1 MYLVKTH
8 RFILEPYKG
17 KTTRHNCPSCKERGC
32 FSRYIDTDKIIE
44 FPNHVGR
51 CNRENNCGYH
61 FTPKQYFEQNPEKA
75 ELIHDIQPRSQA
87 VQQQKQSLISFI
99 DESIVSRSL
108 TRYDQNKLCQFL
120 TSVLGEEQTLK
131 LMKQYRVGTA
141 NYWPG
146 ATIFWQTDS
155 SEKVRTGKIMLYDP
169 SNGRRIKKPH
179 NHISWVHSM
188 IGGDEFNLKQCFFG
202 EHLLNQN
209 KTLPFAI
216 VESEKSALIASYY
229 LPEFCWIA
237 SGGKYGCFKDENL
250 TVLEGRKI
258 VLFPDL
264 GAFDQWNLKANHMQ
278 ELGYDVEIF
287 DYLERNA
294 SEKQRR
300 EGYDIADFLLQI
312 QPEEVNLQMMINKNP
327 MLKKLI
333 DHFELALEKDT
344 KTVSENQMYSQ
355 KRNGI
360 RL

>member
-1 MYLVKTH
+1 MKTH

-17 KTTRHNCPSCKERGC
+17 KTTRHNCPSCKEKGC
-32 FSRYIDTDKIIE
+32 FSHYIDIDKIME
-44 FPNHVGR
+44 FPDHVGR

-75 ELIHDIQPRSQA
+75 EMTHDFPPRSQK
-87 VQQQKQSLISFI
+87 VQQQKQVPVSFI
-99 DESIVSRSL
+99 DMSIVSRSL
-108 TRYDQNKLCQFL
+108 TRYDQNKLFQFL
-120 TSVLGEEQTLK
+120 TSVLETEQTLN
-131 LMKQYRVGTA
+131 LMKKYRVGTA

-155 SEKVRTGKIMLYDP
+155 SGKVRTGKIMLYDP
-169 SNGRRIKKPH
+169 SNGRRIKQPH

-188 IGGDEFNLKQCFFG
+188 IGGDEFNLRQCFFG

-209 KTLPFAI
+209 KTLPIAI

-237 SGGKYGCFKDENL
+237 SGGKHGCFRDENL
-250 TVLEGRKI
+250 NVLEGRKI

-264 GAFDQWNLKANHMQ
+264 GAFDQWSLKANHMQ
-278 ELGYDVEIF
+278 ELGYEVEIF

-294 SEKQRR
+294 SAHQRR

-312 QPEEVNLQMMINKNP
+312 QPKESNLQMMINKNP
-327 MLKKLI
+327 LLKNLI
-333 DHFELALEKDT
+333 DHFDLALEQST
-344 KTVSENQMYSQ
+344 KTVSENQMYCQ
-355 KRNGI
+355 KRKGI

>member
-1 MYLVKTH
+1 MKTH

-17 KTTRHNCPSCKERGC
+17 KNTRHNCPSCKEKGC
-32 FSRYIDTDKIIE
+32 FSRYIDSDKIIE
-44 FPNHVGR
+44 FPADIGR

-75 ELIHDIQPRSQA
+75 ELVRDFSPRSQK
-87 VQQQKQSLISFI
+87 VQQQKQIPVSFI

-108 TRYDQNKLCQFL
+108 IRYDQNKLFQFL
-120 TSVLGEEQTLK
+120 TSVLETEQTLN
-131 LMKQYRVGTA
+131 LMKKYRVGTA

-155 SEKVRTGKIMLYDP
+155 SGKVRTGKIMLYDP
-169 SNGRRIKKPH
+169 SNGRRIKQPH

-188 IGGDEFNLKQCFFG
+188 IGGNEFNLKQCFFG
-202 EHLLNQN
+202 EHLLNLN
-209 KTLPFAI
+209 KVLPIAI
-216 VESEKSALIASYY
+216 VESEKSALIASCY

-237 SGGKYGCFKDENL
+237 SGGKHGCFRDENL
-250 TVLEGRKI
+250 NVLEGRKI

-264 GAFDQWNLKANHMQ
+264 GAFDQWSLKANHMK
-278 ELGYDVEIF
+278 ELGYEVEIF

-294 SEKQRR
+294 SAQQRR

-312 QPEEVNLQMMINKNP
+312 QPEESILQMMTNKNP
-327 MLKKLI
+327 QLKNLI
-333 DHFELALEKDT
+333 EHFDLVLDQSSP
-344 KTVSENQMYSQ
+344 TVSATQSHIQ
-355 KRNGI
+355 KQKGI

>member
-1 MYLVKTH
+1 MKTH

-17 KTTRHNCPSCKERGC
+17 KTTRHNCPSCKEKGC
-32 FSRYIDTDKIIE
+32 FSRYIDSDKIME
-44 FPNHVGR
+44 FPDHVGR

-75 ELIHDIQPRSQA
+75 EMIHDLPPRSQT
-87 VQQQKQSLISFI
+87 VQQQKQLPVSFI
-99 DESIVSRSL
+99 DESVVSHSL
-108 TRYDQNKLCQFL
+108 TQYDQNKLCQFL
-120 TSVLGEEQTLK
+120 ITVLGVDNTLK
-131 LMKQYRVGTA
+131 RMKQYRVGTA

-146 ATIFWQTDS
+146 ATIFWQTDLTG
-155 SEKVRTGKIMLYDP
+155 KVRTGKIMLYDP
-169 SNGRRIKKPH
+169 SNGRRIKQPH

-209 KTLPFAI
+209 KTLPIAI

-237 SGGKYGCFKDENL
+237 SGGKYGCFRDENIK
-250 TVLEGRKI
+250 VLEGRKI

-264 GAFDQWNLKANHMQ
+264 GAFDQWSLKANHMQ
-278 ELGYDVEIF
+278 ELGYEVEIF

-294 SEKQRR
+294 SAQQRT

-312 QPEEVNLQMMINKNP
+312 QPRESNLQMMINKNP
-327 MLKKLI
+327 LLKKLI
-333 DHFELALEKDT
+333 DHFDLALEQST
-344 KTVSENQMYSQ
+344 KTVSGNQMYCQ
-355 KRNGI
+355 KQKGI

>member
-1 MYLVKTH
+1 MKTH

-17 KTTRHNCPSCKERGC
+17 KTTRHNCPSCKEKGC
-32 FSRYIDTDKIIE
+32 FSCYIDSDKIIE
-44 FPNHVGR
+44 FPAHVGR

-61 FTPKQYFEQNPEKA
+61 FTPKQYFEQNPEKTKT
-75 ELIHDIQPRSQA
+75 ELINDFSPRPQA
-87 VQQQKQSLISFI
+87 VQQQKLLPVSFI
-99 DESIVSRSL
+99 DESIVNRSL
-108 TRYDQNKLCQFL
+108 TQYDQNKLCQFL
-120 TSVLGEEQTLK
+120 ITVLGVDNTLK

-155 SEKVRTGKIMLYDP
+155 SGKVHTGKIMLYDP
-169 SNGRRIKKPH
+169 SNGRRIKQPH

-188 IGGDEFNLKQCFFG
+188 IGGDEFNLRQCFFG

-209 KTLPFAI
+209 KTLPIAI

-237 SGGKYGCFKDENL
+237 SGGKHGCFRDENL
-250 TVLEGRKI
+250 NVLEGRKI

-264 GAFDQWNLKANHMQ
+264 GAFDHWSLKANHMK
-278 ELGYDVEIF
+278 ELGYQVEIF

-294 SEKQRR
+294 SVQQRK

-312 QPEEVNLQMMINKNP
+312 QPKESILQMMTNKNP
-327 MLKKLI
+327 QLKKLI
-333 DHFELALEKDT
+333 EHFDLVLDQST
-344 KTVSENQMYSQ
+344 PTVSTTQSHIQ
-355 KRNGI
+355 KQKGI

>member
-1 MYLVKTH
+1 MKTH

-17 KTTRHNCPSCKERGC
+17 KTTRHNCPSCKKKGC
-32 FSRYIDTDKIIE
+32 FSRYIDTDKNIK
-44 FPNHVGR
+44 FPDHVGR

-75 ELIHDIQPRSQA
+75 KLIRDFSPSHKNVS
-87 VQQQKQSLISFI
+87 QQKPMPVSFI
-99 DESIVSRSL
+99 DESIVNRSL

-120 TSVLGEEQTLK
+120 TSVLGIQKSLK
-131 LMKQYRVGTA
+131 LMNQYKVGTA

-155 SEKVRTGKIMLYDP
+155 SGKVRTGKIMLYDP
-169 SNGRRIKKPH
+169 SNGRRIKQPH

-188 IGGDEFNLKQCFFG
+188 FGGDEFNLKQCFFG
-202 EHLLNQN
+202 EHLLNQK
-209 KTLPFAI
+209 KTLSVAI
-216 VESEKSALIASYY
+216 VESEKSALIASCY

-237 SGGKYGCFKDENL
+237 SGGKYGCFRDENL
-250 TVLEGRKI
+250 NVLEGRKI

-264 GAFDQWNLKANHMQ
+264 GAFDQWSLKANHMQ
-278 ELGYDVEIF
+278 VLGYEVEIF

-294 SEKQRR
+294 SDQQRR

-312 QPEEVNLQMMINKNP
+312 QPEEVTLQMMINKNP
-327 MLKKLI
+327 LLKKLI
-333 DHFELALEKDT
+333 DHFDLASEQSK
-344 KTVSENQMYSQ
+344 KTASENQMYLQ
-355 KRNGI
+355 KRKGI

>member
-87 VQQQKQSLISFI
+87 VQQQKPSLISFI

>member
-1 MYLVKTH
+1 MKTH

-17 KTTRHNCPSCKERGC
+17 KITRHNCPSCKEKGC
-32 FSRYIDTDKIIE
+32 FSHYIDIDRIIE
-44 FPNHVGR
+44 FPAHVGR

-75 ELIHDIQPRSQA
+75 ELIHDFPPRSQK
-87 VQQQKQSLISFI
+87 VQQQKQVPISFI
-99 DESIVSRSL
+99 NESIVSRSL
-108 TRYDQNKLCQFL
+108 TRYDQNKLFQFL
-120 TSVLGEEQTLK
+120 TSVLETEQTLN
-131 LMKQYRVGTA
+131 LMKKYRVGTA

-155 SEKVRTGKIMLYDP
+155 SGKVRTGKIMLYDP
-169 SNGRRIKKPH
+169 SNGRRIKQPH

-188 IGGDEFNLKQCFFG
+188 VGGNEFNLKQCFFG

-209 KTLPFAI
+209 KALPIAI
-216 VESEKSALIASYY
+216 VESEKSALIASCY

-237 SGGKYGCFKDENL
+237 SGGKYGCFRDENL

-258 VLFPDL
+258 ILFPDL

-278 ELGYDVEIF
+278 ELGYEVEIF

-294 SEKQRR
+294 SAQQRT

-312 QPEEVNLQMMINKNP
+312 QPKESNLQMMINKNP
-327 MLKKLI
+327 LLKKLI
-333 DHFELALEKDT
+333 DHFDLALEQST
-344 KTVSENQMYSQ
+344 KTVSENQMYCQ
-355 KRNGI
+355 KRKGI

>member
-1 MYLVKTH
+1 MKTH

-32 FSRYIDTDKIIE
+32 FSRYIDTEKIIE
-44 FPNHVGR
+44 FPDHVGR

-61 FTPKQYFEQNPEKA
+61 FSPKHYFEQNPEKA
-75 ELIHDIQPRSQA
+75 ELIRNFSPKLQT
-87 VQQQKQSLISFI
+87 VQQQKPMPISFI
-99 DESIVSRSL
+99 DESIVNSSL
-108 TRYDQNKLCQFL
+108 TRYDRNKLCQFL
-120 TSVLGEEQTLK
+120 TSLLGIEKTLK

-155 SEKVRTGKIMLYDP
+155 SGKVRTGKIMLYDP
-169 SNGRRIKKPH
+169 SNGRRIKRPH

-188 IGGDEFNLKQCFFG
+188 VGSNEFNLKQCFFG
-202 EHLLNQN
+202 EHLLTQN
-209 KTLPFAI
+209 KLLPVAI

-237 SGGKYGCFKDENL
+237 SGGKYGCFSDANL
-250 TVLEGRKI
+250 TILNGRRI

-264 GAFDQWNLKANHMQ
+264 GAFDHWNLKAKQMQ
-278 ELGYDVEIF
+278 ESGYKVEIF

-294 SEKQRR
+294 TAQQRR

-312 QPEEVNLQMMINKNP
+312 QSEESIFQMMINKNP
-327 MLKKLI
+327 LVKKLI
-333 DHFELALEKDT
+333 DHFDLVLVQSSPKNSAT
-344 KTVSENQMYSQ
+344 QSNIQ
-355 KRNGI
+355 KQKGMK
-360 RL
+360 L